1 MSFRSKF
8 TSYELIEKTHQI
20 QKSLSIHIG
29 SGGPGAEPP
38 VRGSKNI
45 APFNVDREA
54 FDEFF
59 WWGFWPKNSLNG

>member
-1 MSFRSKF
+1 MEFNQFWAGQVEFFEFDEFSIDSKRIKK
-8 TSYELIEKTHQI
+8 LIE
-20 QKSLSIHIG
+20 SLSIHIG
-29 SGGPGAEPP
+29 SGGLGVGHL

-59 WWGFWPKNSLNG
+59 